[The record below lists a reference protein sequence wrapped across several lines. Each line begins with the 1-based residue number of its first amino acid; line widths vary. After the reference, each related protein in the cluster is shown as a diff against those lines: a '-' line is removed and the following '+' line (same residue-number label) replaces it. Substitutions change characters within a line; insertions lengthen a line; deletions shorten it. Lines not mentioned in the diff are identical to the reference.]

1 MKLAQSAEKHS
12 KASPLTDSYM
22 PKLPPAESVLSGN
35 INQARIWMNGFFFK
49 PLDIESCRKASE
61 QRYT

>member
-1 MKLAQSAEKHS
+1 MQSRIQRPALLQIPICQNYHLIHS
-12 KASPLTDSYM
+12 DQT
-22 PKLPPAESVLSGN
+22 ESVLSGN

-49 PLDIESCRKASE
+49 PLDIEACGKESE